1 MKRKN
6 LMILIILILL
16 IILLVGYYI
25 FHCIDNLKPSAQLL
39 EDCDFIKN
47 YIIKNEKIDEKDEN
61 LKTFIAV
68 REIPLIYNE
77 KDLDFYVVVLID
89 TYNVKNQVLEHNK
102 ATKKLYRLT
111 IKKNK
116 VISSD
121 NINVEDLY
129 SNNDYSVFSNDV
141 IEKYLQI
148 KDSADLTKKIEKQID
163 DFYNET
169 EQ

>member
-1 MKRKN
+1 
-6 LMILIILILL
+6 
-16 IILLVGYYI
+16 
-25 FHCIDNLKPSAQLL
+25 LKPSAQLL

-77 KDLDFYVVVLID
+77 KDSDFYVVVLID

-102 ATKKLYRLT
+102 ATTKLYRLT

-129 SNNDYSVFSNDV
+129 SNNDYSVFSKDI

-163 DFYNET
+163 GFYNET